1 MNEIIT
7 RIVTNR
13 YGHNAMARGLA
24 DDLIAKM
31 PDWNALDGDERE
43 RQIMLTC
50 WNWFS
55 GGSTAEVV
63 AHQIKMRL
71 FGAGEWTV

>member
-1 MNEIIT
+1 MDSIIRT
-7 RIVTNR
+7 VVTNR
-13 YGHNAMARGLA
+13 YGRNPMANGLA
-24 DDLIAKM
+24 DDLIEKI
-31 PDWNALDGDERE
+31 PGWDKDDRE

-63 AHQIKMRL
+63 AHQIKMGL
-71 FGAGEWTV
+71 FEAGEWN